1 MVLVYGTCVAIGR
14 TSVLLRGPS
23 GSGKSDLALRLID
36 GGARLVADDQVSVT
50 SAGGWAIAES
60 PPALR
65 GLLEV
70 RGIGILAVPWCP
82 SAAIGAVIDL
92 VSAGARPAAAG
103 GHPVAAFPGCA
114 VRGVGARE
122 GTARGGDGRRR
133 VRAAP
138 RRSRRMTA
146 AGKPGTDLKPVRV
159 VLVTGMSGAGKSTAL
174 KVLEDFGYEA
184 IDNLP
189 LYLLG
194 RLLAPKEDGLPA
206 ARVGAIAID
215 VDIRTRDF
223 DAEAFLAEIRPLA
236 ARADLSL
243 EILFLDCDD
252 NVLRRRFTETRRRHP
267 LAADR
272 PVIDGIAHER
282 QLMGRLRDSAD
293 VTIDTTQYTISDF
306 REIMAGHFALS
317 ERSRMTVAVTSFSYR
332 RGLPREADLV
342 FDVRFLSNP
351 HYVETLRPL
360 SGLDAGVATHVEND
374 PALAPFFGTLTRMLV
389 DLLPL
394 YVREGK
400 SYLTI
405 AIGCTGGRHR
415 SVYVAERLGRVL
427 REAGTAVAVRHRDLD
442 QATAGEAT

>member
-1 MVLVYGTCVAIGR
+1 
-14 TSVLLRGPS
+14 
-23 GSGKSDLALRLID
+23 
-36 GGARLVADDQVSVT
+36 
-50 SAGGWAIAES
+50 
-60 PPALR
+60 
-65 GLLEV
+65 
-70 RGIGILAVPWCP
+70 
-82 SAAIGAVIDL
+82 
-92 VSAGARPAAAG
+92 
-103 GHPVAAFPGCA
+103 
-114 VRGVGARE
+114 
-122 GTARGGDGRRR
+122 
-133 VRAAP
+133 
-138 RRSRRMTA
+138 MTA
-146 AGKPGTDLKPVRV
+146 ADEPGTDPKPVRV

-272 PVIDGIAHER
+272 PVIDGITHER
-282 QLMGRLRDSAD
+282 QLVGRLRDSAD

-317 ERSRMTVAVTSFSYR
+317 ERPRMTVAVTSFSYR

-360 SGLDAGVATHVEND
+360 SGLDAGVAAHVEND

-442 QATAGEAT
+442 QATAGDTT